1 MNKIFDKLLTLHF
14 YYTTTRGNGHTALM
28 KEGTKHYQGD
38 KLVLVG
44 QMHEHKNTETKLC
57 ETISLNSL
65 DKLRGLNKP
74 LAIDNHALATIFE
87 NSMTEILNLEGE
99 INTLTQ
105 DKLHYLL
112 TIEEL
117 KNKISDMESHPIH
130 TFLKHFFKS
139 HVKDSKSS
147 HEGTKI

>member
-44 QMHEHKNTETKLC
+44 KMHEHKNTETKLC
-57 ETISLNSL
+57 ETISLDSL
-65 DKLRGLNKP
+65 DKLRGSDRP
-74 LAIDNHALATIFE
+74 LAIDNHALAIIFDD
-87 NSMTEILNLEGE
+87 SMTEMLNLEGE
-99 INTLTQ
+99 INTLRQ

-112 TIEEL
+112 TVQEL
-117 KNKISDMESHPIH
+117 RNEINTMKKNPFR
-130 TFLKHFFKS
+130 TFFKS
-139 HVKDSKSS
+139 FFK
-147 HEGTKI
+147 